1 MKPFYKSRK
10 FLIAVSDCGVSLLTL
25 FASQFV
31 PQYAELIISTVGFLQ
46 IPVGVWIAAIAY
58 EDGQAMRS
66 GLKG

>member
-1 MKPFYKSRK
+1 MKPIWKSRK
-10 FLIAVSDCGVSLLTL
+10 FLIAVVDAFTGLLAL
-25 FASQFV
+25 FATQFF
-31 PQYAELIISTVGFLQ
+31 PQYAELVISTWGFLQ